1 MREKAGCLC
10 LQTQG
15 YAAMQSAL
23 ENMENQCT
31 LCYNHLKV
39 SAAKSMQHKLPQG
52 STLVCEVP

>member
-1 MREKAGCLC
+1 M
-10 LQTQG
+10 QTQG

-39 SAAKSMQHKLPQG
+39 SAAKSMQNKLPQG